1 MKQIVCITGLI
12 SQPRFV
18 KRVQTL
24 LMADYDVT
32 VYGYSRDGYNI
43 NNLPKSI
50 KVINKGVQKDGG
62 DYLSKFIGGYKDV
75 KQLTESYKG
84 KDVVFYSFSFLTAFW
99 VLSKTC

>member
-32 VYGYSRDGYNI
+32 VYGYSRDGYNV

-50 KVINKGVQKDGG
+50 KVINKGVQKMEAIIFRN
-62 DYLSKFIGGYKDV
+62 LLVAIKM
-75 KQLTESYKG
+75 
-84 KDVVFYSFSFLTAFW
+84 
-99 VLSKTC
+99 